1 MRRPGFLAGM
11 NYWFGDLSEMPAQRW
26 RAGGAMRSS
35 RGVDQARFQMISGE
49 GKRDRLRRLQAEGLY
64 TQGQAMDI
72 DYSNLV
78 HYGTIDRG
86 KIAGIRRAQQE
97 WQRQEN
103 MKRYG
108 TTDIKQIMKMAR

>member
-11 NYWFGDLSEMPAQRW
+11 NYWFGDLAEVSTKRW
-26 RAGGAMRSS
+26 KAGSAVRSS
-35 RGVDQARFQMISGE
+35 KGADHARFQLITGE
-49 GKRDRLRRLQAEGLY
+49 GKRDRIRRLQAEGLY
-64 TQGQAMDI
+64 TPGQAMDI

-78 HYGTIDRG
+78 HYGTTDRG
-86 KIAGIRRAQQE
+86 KIAGIRRAQQD

-108 TTDIKQIMKMAR
+108 TTDIKQITKMAR